1 MKCKATLGIAVIVG
15 AFALFS
21 YVQMEKKES
30 MTTGTSVEAVIDPA
44 IHVDIEMSSKS
55 IKPFNDDTE
64 MMDAYYKCRQDNL
77 DLRGCINELGDTH
90 AVSGFVLTDND
101 ENKTVLGEYL
111 TVDVKNETTS
121 INYADGGLLLG
132 SYEDMSTLAAKG
144 ELPKDMVEL
153 ISHRVELI
161 WPAMIDKTVGIENDT
176 TKAVETMDI
185 DVKATK
191 KIDVDAKVEKEAPA
205 SAE

>member
-30 MTTGTSVEAVIDPA
+30 IATGTSVEAVIDPA
-44 IHVDIEMSSKS
+44 IQVDIEMSSKS

-64 MMDAYYKCRQDNL
+64 MMDAYYTCRQDNL
-77 DLRGCINELGDTH
+77 DLRGCINKLGDAY
-90 AVSGFVLTDND
+90 AVSGFILTDND

-111 TVDVKNETTS
+111 TVDVKDETTS

-132 SYEDMSTLAAKG
+132 SYEDMSALAAKG

-161 WPAMIDKTVGIENDT
+161 WPVMIDKIMDVKTDA
-176 TKAVETMDI
+176 TKVVETMDA
-185 DVKATK
+185 DVKAIK
-191 KIDVDAKVEKEAPA
+191 KTDVDTKVEKEAPA